1 MNNERTSDTC
11 FMKKAEVLLND
22 LSFEEKLGQ
31 LVGYNPAHWS
41 VDDLEKDYSFG
52 VGQVSLLVGT
62 EKKCVS
68 DVAEYQ
74 KKLQRKI
81 MDMSPHN
88 IPALFHVETLTGL
101 KLPDATSFP
110 TGIGQA
116 ATFDPQNQNDMGK
129 VIGSQAQAVG
139 AQLAFSPVLDISRD
153 SRFGRQG
160 ETYGEDPTLSAAM
173 GMSLIQGIQKDNK
186 VASVAKHFLGYHG
199 AEGGI
204 HAATCDIPERSLR
217 EVYAKPFQAAIT
229 ESNLRGIMPCYSTIN
244 SEPVSG
250 SKNILIKLL
259 RNEMGFQGITVSD
272 YSAIQEI
279 FERQR
284 VEKSYRDAG
293 KRALL
298 AGMDQELPSRKCYS
312 LENFKDLK
320 DDKEFI
326 SSLNTAVLRVLTLK
340 FELGLF
346 DNPFAFDH
354 SEVTA
359 IYEEKESYEV
369 SLNAARES
377 FVLIKNDGVLPLK
390 NKAQK
395 IGLIGC
401 HADSIR
407 SLFGGY
413 SYMST
418 IEKRFGV
425 KNTMAGVL
433 SETTDEKKEIKPHH
447 YSGSYVEKEH
457 TDVEAFARKILPKT
471 NSLFEQIKRDI
482 SEVEVFHSFGFPY
495 VGDDC
500 SYHDEALKVANDC
513 DLVILTVGG
522 KYGTGSTAS
531 IGEGIDAT
539 NINLPI
545 CQERFIEKVSK
556 LGKPI
561 VIIHFGGRPIS
572 SDAAEHHANAILE
585 VWNPGELGNVAITK
599 TLFGEYNPGGKMPV
613 TTAYSSGQLPIYYN
627 HLNGSSYHQNSG
639 GAFKGYMDCPHEPR
653 YYFGHGLSYTSFDYS
668 DLSIQKSSHKT
679 DKITITLNIK
689 NTGSVAGEEVVQ
701 LYVKNCNVSMVR
713 PNIELLGFYRVN
725 LNTNQSKKIE
735 FTVDETQ
742 LAFLDENMK
751 WKIEEGQIEFLV
763 GSSVADIR
771 LNENFEIKEDR
782 WIDGKNRSFVS
793 SVREI

>member
-1 MNNERTSDTC
+1 MSNERISDTC
-11 FMKKAEVLLND
+11 FMKKAEVLLSD
-22 LSFEEKLGQ
+22 LSFEEKIGQ

-116 ATFDPQNQNDMGK
+116 ATFDLQSQNDMGK

-186 VASVAKHFLGYHG
+186 VASVAKHFLGYQG

-250 SKNILIKLL
+250 SKNILTKLL

-320 DDKEFI
+320 DDKEFM

-354 SEVTA
+354 SEVTT

-369 SLNAARES
+369 SLEAARES

-390 NKAQK
+390 NKRQK

-433 SETTDEKKEIKPHH
+433 SETTDEKNEIKPDY

-457 TDVEAFARKILPKT
+457 ADVEAFARKILPKT
-471 NSLFEQIKRDI
+471 NSLLEQIKRDI

-500 SYHDEALKVANDC
+500 SYHDEALKVAIDC

-539 NINLPI
+539 DINLPI

-572 SDAAEHHANAILE
+572 SDAADHHANAILE
-585 VWNPGELGNVAITK
+585 VWNPGESGNVAITK

-679 DKITITLNIK
+679 DLITITLNIK
-689 NTGSVAGEEVVQ
+689 NTGPVAGEEVVQ

-713 PNIELLGFYRVN
+713 PNIELLGFYRIH
-725 LNTNQSKKIE
+725 LNTNENKKIE

-771 LNENFEIKEDR
+771 LKENFEVKEDR
-782 WIDGKNRSFVS
+782 WIDGKNRCFVS